1 MGTVAIYRLR
11 SWVSDG
17 LCNFPQITGWLTTQV
32 AARKSSELSKQ
43 VSQNQWSQVYECLLT
58 RASLKLPV
66 HLWGQTSNPL
76 DSWSGDRCVT
86 SRRNYGMIGV
96 EVAGAGKRWKKR
108 VQRTLCSGK
117 EYQNIN
123 IQGHFASKNSPNP
136 YSHHFRKTTNKT
148 IKTWKQI
155 SIFCLRVSFIK
166 MSLPMAIVFS
176 QVSGTG
182 RFLLS
187 EKNWLSFSG
196 VWPCPMVTPH
206 DRGQEPAEWRRWW
219 WRTPPVQGRLLGGWR
234 EEVLWPP
241 GVILCF
247 SPQGRAAEPSAPL

>member
-32 AARKSSELSKQ
+32 AARNSSELSKQ

-117 EYQNIN
+117 EY
-123 IQGHFASKNSPNP
+123 
-136 YSHHFRKTTNKT
+136 KT
-148 IKTWKQI
+148 
-155 SIFCLRVSFIK
+155 SIFK
-166 MSLPMAIVFS
+166 AIS
-176 QVSGTG
+176 HPKTA
-182 RFLLS
+182 
-187 EKNWLSFSG
+187 
-196 VWPCPMVTPH
+196 PIPT
-206 DRGQEPAEWRRWW
+206 AI
-219 WRTPPVQGRLLGGWR
+219 TLGKQQTKPLKHGNR
-234 EEVLWPP
+234 
-241 GVILCF
+241 
-247 SPQGRAAEPSAPL
+247 SAYSV